1 MAGSS
6 GFLGTNLR
14 ARLVADGHEIVQL
27 VRREPTAPDQRRWRP
42 ERGELDPQVLA
53 GVDAVINLAGAGVAD
68 KRWTAEYKKVLRSSR
83 VEPTRTLVGA
93 IAALPEP
100 DRPRALLNA
109 SGAHYYG
116 PTGDRVVDEEA
127 PPGTGFM
134 PELCV
139 EWEATAREAEE
150 YGVRVVRLRTGL
162 VLDRSAG
169 LLKTLTLVFNLMAGG
184 KIGDGRQ
191 WMPWITLRDW
201 VSAAVFLLEHP
212 EISGPVNM
220 VGPNPSRNAEFSKAL
235 GRVMRRPALL
245 PTPRFGVRLVLGE
258 FGHEAI
264 DSLRV
269 VPAVLGRSGF
279 TFQDTDLEDAL
290 RVALHRS

>member
-1 MAGSS
+1 
-6 GFLGTNLR
+6 
-14 ARLVADGHEIVQL
+14 
-27 VRREPTAPDQRRWRP
+27 
-42 ERGELDPQVLA
+42 
-53 GVDAVINLAGAGVAD
+53 
-68 KRWTAEYKKVLRSSR
+68 
-83 VEPTRTLVGA
+83 
-93 IAALPEP
+93 
-100 DRPRALLNA
+100 
-109 SGAHYYG
+109 
-116 PTGDRVVDEEA
+116 
-127 PPGTGFM
+127 
-134 PELCV
+134 LCV